1 MNFRCPF
8 VLPRVLLGTAALS
21 AFLTGAAS
29 SETVSVSALADLG
42 EPSETVNTIGQSATY
57 QNRTVGGVAAV
68 TTKDATFAVSIEFQ
82 RR

>member
-29 SETVSVSALADLG
+29 SETVSVSALVDLG
-42 EPSETVNTIGQSATY
+42 EPSESVNTIG
-57 QNRTVGGVAAV
+57 
-68 TTKDATFAVSIEFQ
+68 
-82 RR
+82 